1 MLDLNIILDGDGA
14 WPDLAEKEVIAL
26 DPHALGQI
34 QVAALIDGLASGRPA
49 VAIRV
54 DLPDGKVRNFNE

>member
-26 DPHALGQI
+26 DQI